1 MAFHGISHAKHTEAH
16 DSRAL
21 NISHCSFFFAKE
33 IIIFNCQELE
43 KYTTQIW
50 IFMSKREKILYFVPF
65 NHLQNVW

>member
-21 NISHCSFFFAKE
+21 NISHCSFFPPKE

-50 IFMSKREKILYFVPF
+50 IFISKG
-65 NHLQNVW
+65 